1 MLGHLGRHWIA
12 LLTIVSQCNRADLI
26 AETHFSPSL
35 GMKSAALTGGR
46 YPPVNPAYHEFNLSE
61 LATPNFYLGH
71 IGLDVIELRG
81 SSARSARNL
90 WSPHHLLYSLP
101 V

>member
-1 MLGHLGRHWIA
+1 MQSGRFDRRDSFLAVAWDEKRSFDRRP
-12 LLTIVSQCNRADLI
+12 V
-26 AETHFSPSL
+26 PS
-35 GMKSAALTGGR
+35 SE
-46 YPPVNPAYHEFNLSE
+46 AYHEFNLSE

-90 WSPHHLLYSLP
+90 WSPHHLL
-101 V
+101 